1 MDSRTAAHVLS
12 QIGTLLDL
20 AGAPRFNSRAY
31 QTASR
36 AILELGAEDLGPL
49 LNSGE
54 LGKTKAV
61 GRATLSVIR
70 ELVETGESG
79 YLNRLSESTP
89 KGLYDLLKV
98 PGLGGTK
105 VHQIQEALGV
115 ETLDDLEAAALD
127 GRLAKLPKFGPKTAE
142 RILKGI
148 EFARSASNKTLYHRG
163 LIQALI
169 VRDQVSRHPDVIE
182 AIIAGS
188 VRRHNEI
195 IGDVDIVAVCKA
207 DPEIVAAS
215 FADSA
220 GVKTAKRNGGYVSI
234 TYVDDVTVDIYCTVL
249 ENAGYAVWR
258 LTGSDTHVADV
269 RAYATKKRIKLTDD
283 AVIGRGGKP
292 LTMRNEAAFF
302 KALGL
307 QEVPPEL
314 REGRGEV
321 EAAAAG
327 MLPDLVEEKDI
338 RGPLHCHSEHS
349 DGGATIEEMAEGARE
364 RGWDYIGITD
374 HSESAFYAGGLKRDA
389 IARQH
394 DEIDELNSQRKGFRI
409 LKGIEADIL
418 ADGRVDY
425 DDEILGSFD
434 FVVGSVHSRF
444 SMDGGAMTDRVLRA
458 MEDPHLTILGHPTG
472 RLLLS
477 REPYA
482 IDIEAVIEKAA
493 ETGTAIELNADPHRL
508 DMDWRHCRS
517 ARDRG
522 VLIEIGPDAHSV
534 NGLDNTFVGVGLARK
549 GWLRSEDVLNARS
562 AKEVVRFAKK
572 KREA

>member
-70 ELVETGESG
+70 ELVETGESS

-258 LTGSDTHVADV
+258 LTGSDAHVADV

-338 RGPLHCHSEHS
+338 RGPLHCHSEYS

-508 DMDWRHCRS
+508 EMDWRHCRS